1 MKTTKILLAALLVI
15 VLAAALATV
24 SAACSG
30 SSGYDPQK
38 CEQLKEKITSHEEL
52 TQDDYATMID
62 QVVYATK
69 QLKTTLDD
77 AKGNQ
82 EKEDAL
88 RKDSKFT
95 DMMGYTLGFS
105 IYLSTHRKELS
116 PENIKK
122 LDEAEQELKDYKLN

>member
-1 MKTTKILLAALLVI
+1 MKTTRILLAALLVI
-15 VLAAALATV
+15 VLAA
-24 SAACSG
+24 CSG
-30 SSGYDPQK
+30 SSGYSPEK
-38 CEQLKEKITSHEEL
+38 CEQLKEKITNNQEL

-62 QVVYATK
+62 QVVDAAK
-69 QLKTTLDD
+69 QLKTTLDE

-88 RKDSKFT
+88 RNDSKFT

-105 IYLSTHRKELS
+105 IYLSTHRKDLS

-122 LDEAEQELKDYKLN
+122 LVEAEQELKDYKLN